1 MRPRREIEMI
11 DHVLNWLKA
20 NNKAPTIGAY
30 CELNYSMSW
39 KELQRSENA
48 EWYIEVLDLV
58 ESGELRVLTGIGR
71 KQ

>member
-1 MRPRREIEMI
+1 MTT

-20 NNKAPTIGAY
+20 NNEAPTVDAY

-39 KELQRSENA
+39 ADLQRSENA
-48 EWYIEVLDLV
+48 EWVAEVLELI
-58 ESGELRVLTGIGR
+58 ESGELKVVTPGSCL